1 MDRLFG
7 TDGIRGIPGEYPLT
21 DGMLFKLAKAV
32 AYLLL
37 SEKNQR
43 ETSGKRPKIVVGKDT
58 RLSGQ
63 RMEVVFLNGI
73 SSYGVDVLLAG
84 IIPTAGLAFLTKEL
98 KADMGVMLSASH
110 NRAEENGIKFFSATG
125 YKLPQSQEDRIEEL
139 IFTPPFL
146 EERDSLH
153 KGRTGFTNLAD
164 SSMSSRDCGAICR
177 IEDAQRRY
185 IDFIK
190 SVASHLH
197 LGGFKIVID
206 CAYGAL
212 SEAAPLVFK
221 ELGAEVLS
229 INDQPNGMNINLDC
243 GALHPESIA
252 KLVAS
257 HKADAGF
264 CFDGDGDRLIIVD
277 KKGNI
282 LDGDYIM
289 AIIGGY
295 LLEKNKLP
303 KRTVVTTVMSNYG
316 LQKAIEDAGGRLIS
330 TDVGDRCVVEECLKN
345 NLSFGGEQSGHIV
358 FLDHSTTGDALIS
371 ALQIL
376 KVMKESGKQLSELSQ
391 CMRKLPQVL
400 INIKVKEKKP
410 LAAMPRVSEVIS
422 RSQSRLEGNGRLLV
436 RYSGTESVARV
447 MVEGENKNFIES
459 IGNSVAA
466 AITAEIG

>member
-37 SEKNQR
+37 SQKNQR
-43 ETSGKRPKIVVGKDT
+43 ETAGKKPKIVIGKDT
-58 RLSGQ
+58 RSSGQ

-98 KADMGVMLSASH
+98 RADMGVMISASH
-110 NRAEENGIKFFSATG
+110 NRAEENGIKFFSG
-125 YKLPQSQEDRIEEL
+125 SGHKLPRPQEDRIEEL
-139 IFTPPFL
+139 T
-146 EERDSLH
+146 
-153 KGRTGFTNLAD
+153 FTNLRD
-164 SSMSSRDCGAICR
+164 SELSSRECGAICR
-177 IEDAQRRY
+177 IEDAQKRY
-185 IDFIK
+185 INFVK
-190 SVASHLH
+190 SAVSRLNLA
-197 LGGFKIVID
+197 GFKIVLD

-212 SEAAPLVFK
+212 SDIAPLVFK
-221 ELGAEVLS
+221 DLGAEVLS
-229 INDQPNGMNINLDC
+229 VNDRPNGMNINLNC
-243 GALHPESIA
+243 GALHPENTAS
-252 KLVAS
+252 LVIS

-264 CFDGDGDRLIIVD
+264 CFDGDADRLILVD

-282 LDGDYIM
+282 LDGDYLM
-289 AIIGGY
+289 AIIGSYMLG
-295 LLEKNKLP
+295 KNKLP
-303 KRTVVTTVMSNYG
+303 KRTLVTTVMSNCG
-316 LQKAIEDAGGRLIS
+316 LQRAIEDAGGRVIS
-330 TDVGDRCVVEECLKN
+330 TEVGDRSVVEECLKN

-358 FLDHSTTGDALIS
+358 FLEHSTTGDALLS

-376 KVMKESGKQLSELSQ
+376 KVMKDTAKPLSELSQ
-391 CMRKLPQVL
+391 CMRKSPQVL

-410 LAAMPRVSEVIS
+410 IASMPRLSEVIS

-447 MVEGENKNFIES
+447 MVEGENRNLIES
-459 IGNSVAA
+459 IGNSIAA
-466 AITAEIG
+466 VIEEDNGLGGANEQANPRAN

>member
-1 MDRLFG
+1 MKYNPTDRLFG

-21 DGMLFKLAKAV
+21 DGMIFKLAKAT

-37 SEKNQR
+37 SQKNQR
-43 ETSGKRPKIVVGKDT
+43 EISAKGLKIVVGKDT

-73 SSYGVDVLLAG
+73 SSYGVNAFLTGV
-84 IIPTAGLAFLTKEL
+84 IPTAGLAFLTKDL
-98 KADMGVMLSASH
+98 KADLGVMISASH
-110 NRAEENGIKFFSATG
+110 NRAEENGIKFFSGSG
-125 YKLPQSQEDRIEEL
+125 YKLPKSQEDRIEEL
-139 IFTPPFL
+139 IFI
-146 EERDSLH
+146 
-153 KGRTGFTNLAD
+153 NLAD
-164 SSMSSRDCGAICR
+164 SQVSSGGSGTIRR
-177 IEDAQRRY
+177 VEDAQRRY
-185 IDFIK
+185 ADFIK
-190 SVASHLH
+190 SVTPRLD
-197 LGGFKIVID
+197 LGGLKIVLD
-206 CAYGAL
+206 CAHGAV
-212 SEAAPLVFK
+212 SEVAPLVFK
-221 ELGAEVLS
+221 ELGAEVISL
-229 INDQPNGMNINLDC
+229 NDQPNGMNINLNC
-243 GALHPESIA
+243 GALHPENIA
-252 KLVAS
+252 KLIIS
-257 HKADAGF
+257 HKAEVGF
-264 CFDGDGDRLIIVD
+264 CFDGDGDRLIMVD

-289 AIIGGY
+289 AIIGSH

-303 KRTVVTTVMSNYG
+303 KRTMVTTVMSNYG
-316 LQKAIEDAGGRLIS
+316 LQKTIEGVGGRVIS
-330 TDVGDRCVVEECLKN
+330 TDVGDRCVVDECLKN

-376 KVMKESGKQLSELSQ
+376 KVMKESGKQLNELSQ

-410 LAAMPRVSEVIS
+410 IESMPRVWAVIS

-447 MVEGENKNFIES
+447 MVEGENRNFIES

-466 AITAEIG
+466 AIEAEIG